1 MKSLIFV
8 FLSFFALSSCAYAGE
23 NDWTKSEHNYN
34 LKYKDFGV
42 NIRQYHR
49 DDYAHAEFKYKI
61 KPAGQKVEVALRIA
75 EDTGSSREYRPKL
88 THKLFKWNPLSTE
101 DGKGPLSVSFGH
113 RIEYR
118 SYELAS
124 KDDYWRYRSISKL
137 KYKLDK
143 NYAIWAKAQPRWIFQ
158 KDGES
163 NDFKIDDI
171 KTNLGLDIKL
181 DGVVTF
187 SPYVEMLLNGADENY
202 AKKSLMFG
210 TALSFKF

>member
-1 MKSLIFV
+1 MKSLLIALLTV
-8 FLSFFALSSCAYAGE
+8 FALSAHAGE

-34 LKYKDFGV
+34 LKYKDYGI
-42 NIRQYHR
+42 NLRQYHR
-49 DDYAHAEFKYKI
+49 DDYKHAEFKYKI
-61 KPAGQKVEVALRIA
+61 KPAGQKVELALRIA

-88 THKLFKWNPLSTE
+88 THKLFKWNPLSSE
-101 DGKGPLSVSFGH
+101 DSKGPLSISLGH

-171 KTNLGLDIKL
+171 KIRHCL
-181 DGVVTF
+181 
-187 SPYVEMLLNGADENY
+187 
-202 AKKSLMFG
+202 KKFIVFLQS
-210 TALSFKF
+210 